1 MRILLAALTMVVSS
15 AAFAEGDL
23 CTKWSH
29 SDRYTAAIK
38 AVAAQEDFSFEELC
52 TLPKIL
58 DIEAQPSRVITPK
71 GDVIPHVRIQLHMAY
86 ESCLYM
92 VRDSDKVIT
101 SSRCY
106 SGW

>member
-1 MRILLAALTMVVSS
+1 MRILLATLTLLASS
-15 AAFAEGDL
+15 AAFAGNL
-23 CTKWSH
+23 CTKWEH

-38 AVAAQEDFSFEELC
+38 VVAAQEDFSYDELC
-52 TLPKIL
+52 TFARIL

-92 VRDSDKVIT
+92 VRDADKVIT
-101 SSRCY
+101 SQRCY